1 MFAHATRTLALGA
14 SALAILAAVS
24 VAAPARAA
32 DSNTQTTLIHYKD
45 LDLTTAAGEAR
56 LKLRVA
62 NAAAAICGPV
72 GGRSIEDHDRFAACR
87 DKAIASAS
95 PQMNAVI
102 ASVRSSDHRYAMKN
116 DAVAM
121 LGR

>member
-1 MFAHATRTLALGA
+1 MFAQATRTFALTA
-14 SALAILAAVS
+14 SALVVMSAIAG
-24 VAAPARAA
+24 PAHAA
-32 DSNTQTTLIHYKD
+32 DSDTQTRLIPYND
-45 LDLTTAAGEAR
+45 LNLNTDAGEAR
-56 LKLRVA
+56 LKLRIA

-72 GGRSIEDHDRFAACR
+72 GGRSIDDHDRFDACR

-102 ASVRSSDHRYAMKN
+102 ASVRSSDHRYAMN
-116 DAVAM
+116 NGAIAM